1 MRIFSVLVVVGGLGL
16 AHEQAIKKSEVPAP
30 VLDAVARKYPHA
42 RLSGFSRE
50 AEQSKVTFEV
60 QVVEG
65 TRHIDIDV
73 SPEGKILA
81 EEETIPR
88 ADLPAAVRKAL
99 AESARYRGWT
109 VQRVERV
116 VTDENEAE
124 PSFELQ
130 MAHGRQ
136 KSEIVFDKD
145 GRLTHEER
153 KSGS

>member
-1 MRIFSVLVVVGGLGL
+1 MRIFSVLVVMSGLGL
-16 AHEQAIKKSEVPAP
+16 AREQAIKKSQVPAP

-42 RLSGFSRE
+42 RQVGFSRE
-50 AEQSKVTFEV
+50 AEESKVTFEV

-88 ADLPAAVRKAL
+88 DDLPAAVRKAL
-99 AESARYRGWT
+99 AESARYRDWT
-109 VQRVERV
+109 VQQVERV
-116 VTDENEAE
+116 VTGEHESE

-136 KSEIVFDKD
+136 KSEIVFDKE
-145 GRLTHEER
+145 GRLTHEEN
-153 KSGS
+153 KGGG